1 MYSTYTT
8 SISTQLKLTYR
19 THSNTPA
26 YHFTSHRNQYLALT
40 LREQEDEENV
50 CTCEIEYYSVT
61 HNKKGNIF
69 THHLFHFLY
78 F

>member
-1 MYSTYTT
+1 MYSTHTT

-40 LREQEDEENV
+40 LREQDGWGKCVYMWNRV
-50 CTCEIEYYSVT
+50 
-61 HNKKGNIF
+61 
-69 THHLFHFLY
+69 LFSDTQ
-78 F
+78 